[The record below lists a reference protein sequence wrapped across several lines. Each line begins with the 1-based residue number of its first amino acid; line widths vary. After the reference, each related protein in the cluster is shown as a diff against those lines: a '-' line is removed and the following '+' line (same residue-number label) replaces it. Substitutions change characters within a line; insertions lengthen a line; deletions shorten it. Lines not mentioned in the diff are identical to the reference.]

1 MEKPNYLDFPF
12 DLALREMSDDDTT
25 FVRVRRNYRN
35 VPFTRTSFAFSAA
48 DEVNSNDL
56 TIHTTPRPSQA
67 NYVTPRDET
76 VMDQP
81 VSFLLIIQI

>member
-56 TIHTTPRPSQA
+56 TIHTTPRPSQ
-67 NYVTPRDET
+67 VTLRDET